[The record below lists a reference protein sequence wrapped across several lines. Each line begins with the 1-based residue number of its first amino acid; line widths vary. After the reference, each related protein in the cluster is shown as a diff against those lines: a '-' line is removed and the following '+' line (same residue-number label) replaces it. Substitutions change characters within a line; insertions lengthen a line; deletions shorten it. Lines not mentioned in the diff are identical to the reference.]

1 MFGKTTPE
9 TRNQTSDVLTN
20 LKPNLRLSSRYVSD
34 GPEYVIGE
42 HEQYIYRRK
51 TPVYFSVSTGPLPK
65 PHRIAKLQ
73 SITHLFHANSST
85 ILLVQMFASPAPV
98 VKRSLARG
106 SATAQNAL
114 NSISLMR
121 TTSHVSIE
129 YFDAGEFDSHL
140 TILCLLQA
148 PSSCSVSMSRSA
160 SRTGGSRQYYATSTT
175 PGTGSCQMQRNTSS
189 TLGEVGSAIHPS
201 PSLSSYGVY
210 ASPSRGY
217 PFPMVTSSSN
227 ACSLPMSRGASG
239 STSQYG
245 LMEGAFENLNIAH
258 GTARYAN
265 QPSPFGAPIA
275 RGRYACAQTPTAP
288 PMLFSVSRH
297 FPVLS
302 EASPYPSPSL
312 ETTFT
317 PPVSIRPQRLR
328 SILKKSKAHSPS
340 PVPRSTS
347 IDFGS
352 TPVLSAP
359 SIPKRTTFSTET
371 TEIGLASSVVV
382 ESGLGYRSCRGRPP
396 TPLPEMFESEGELS
410 N

>member
-1 MFGKTTPE
+1 
-9 TRNQTSDVLTN
+9 
-20 LKPNLRLSSRYVSD
+20 
-34 GPEYVIGE
+34 
-42 HEQYIYRRK
+42 
-51 TPVYFSVSTGPLPK
+51 
-65 PHRIAKLQ
+65 
-73 SITHLFHANSST
+73 
-85 ILLVQMFASPAPV
+85 MFASPAPV

-114 NSISLMR
+114 NSISSMR
-121 TTSHVSIE
+121 TASHVST
-129 YFDAGEFDSHL
+129 DCSHSVQLVSHL
-140 TILCLLQA
+140 TIFCPMQV

-175 PGTGSCQMQRNTSS
+175 PGTGSCPMQRNTSS
-189 TLGEVGSAIHPS
+189 TMGEVVSAIHPS

-217 PFPMVTSSSN
+217 PFPMVTSSPN
-227 ACSLPMSRGASG
+227 TCSLPMSRGASG

-245 LMEGAFENLNIAH
+245 FMEGAFENLNIAH
-258 GTARYAN
+258 GTTRYAT

-288 PMLFSVSRH
+288 PMLLSVSRH

-302 EASPYPSPSL
+302 EASPFPSPSL
-312 ETTFT
+312 EATFSL
-317 PPVSIRPQRLR
+317 PVSVRPQRLR

-340 PVPRSTS
+340 PVSHSTT

-371 TEIGLASSVVV
+371 TEIGLASSAVM

-410 N
+410 D